1 MQKGDNVLNKNF
13 AFFDKDYLDM
23 FTYPLKYGT
32 AKSLNQKGNVILLEK
47 TAALYFNE
55 ENPVGKMIKLR
66 KDGQEDKSFMVGGIL
81 KYIPENTS
89 VMTN

>member
-1 MQKGDNVLNKNF
+1 
-13 AFFDKDYLDM
+13 
-23 FTYPLKYGT
+23 
-32 AKSLNQKGNVILLEK
+32 
-47 TAALYFNE
+47 
-55 ENPVGKMIKLR
+55 LR